1 MMETH
6 IAPAPIS
13 PFDSRLSRPD
23 LLHVRPSLIEGAGV
37 FARRRIGKGDC
48 IIEYTGEHIPWSTVS
63 DECDDERTYYF
74 GIFDGSIV
82 INPERGGNEARWINH
97 SCDPNCEAIEEE
109 DGRVFIYA
117 LRDIAAGEELC
128 YDYQLEVDEPRTE
141 EVEEESRCLCGTA
154 KCRGS
159 MLAPL

>member
-1 MMETH
+1 METRT
-6 IAPAPIS
+6 AAAPIS
-13 PFDSRLSRPD
+13 PSDSHLSRPD
-23 LLHVRPSLIEGAGV
+23 LLDVRPSAIEGTGV
-37 FARRRIGKGDC
+37 FARRRIGKDDC
-48 IIEYTGEHIPWSTVS
+48 IIEYTGEHIPWSTVA
-63 DECDDERTYYF
+63 DEADDERTYYF
-74 GIFDGSIV
+74 GICDGSIV

-117 LRDIAAGEELC
+117 LRDIAGGEELS

-141 EVEEESRCLCGTA
+141 EVEEESRCHCGTA

-159 MLAPL
+159 MLARQ